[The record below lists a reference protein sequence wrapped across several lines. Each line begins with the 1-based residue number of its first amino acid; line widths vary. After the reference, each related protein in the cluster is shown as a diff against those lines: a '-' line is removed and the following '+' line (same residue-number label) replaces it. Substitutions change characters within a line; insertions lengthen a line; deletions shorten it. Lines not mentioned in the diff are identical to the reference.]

1 MMSRIECDECEEKIT
16 PMIGETDM
24 GVCAAATLPEGVC
37 ATDWRYAAVEPS
49 SLHHQ
54 SDFEIFTW
62 LKKCPVPLSL
72 CAADKVLP
80 ISAEALAPLTT
91 FDRSSG
97 GGVDQA
103 GPVVGGKRAHP
114 EASKSAGLEP
124 QRKGAVKRGGAE
136 PIGALS
142 NTLLELMCTYAVCL
156 V

>member
-1 MMSRIECDECEEKIT
+1 
-16 PMIGETDM
+16 MIRETDT
-24 GVCAAATLPEGVC
+24 GVSPAPTLPEGMC

-49 SLHHQ
+49 SLHHHI
-54 SDFEIFTW
+54 DFEIFTW
-62 LKKCPVPLSL
+62 LKKCPVPLGS
-72 CAADKVLP
+72 CAGEKVLP
-80 ISAEALAPLTT
+80 IQTGALAPLAT
-91 FDRSSG
+91 FYHSSG
-97 GGVDQA
+97 GGVDEA

-114 EASKSAGLEP
+114 ETSKSAGLEP

>member
-1 MMSRIECDECEEKIT
+1 
-16 PMIGETDM
+16 MIGETDM
-24 GVCAAATLPEGVC
+24 GVSPAPTLPEGVC

-54 SDFEIFTW
+54 HDFGMVVW
-62 LKKCPVPLSL
+62 MMKGPVSL
-72 CAADKVLP
+72 GSCAGEKVLP
-80 ISAEALAPLTT
+80 IQTNALAPLTT

-103 GPVVGGKRAHP
+103 GPVGGRKRAYP
-114 EASKSAGLEP
+114 GNSKSAGLEP
-124 QRKGAVKRGGAE
+124 QRKGAVERGGAE